1 MEPEFLSRKWNA
13 CILRYWRYLLVP
25 HLVAEKEWKE
35 DGE

>member
-1 MEPEFLSRKWNA
+1 MELEFLSRKWNA
-13 CILRYWRYLLVP
+13 CVLGYWRYLLVP